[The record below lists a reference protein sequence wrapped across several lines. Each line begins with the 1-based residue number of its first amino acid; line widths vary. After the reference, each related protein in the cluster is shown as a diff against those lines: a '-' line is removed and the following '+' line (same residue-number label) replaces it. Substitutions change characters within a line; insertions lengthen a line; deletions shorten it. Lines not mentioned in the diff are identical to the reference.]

1 MPHDLFR
8 AVVARPS
15 SGRSRRPPLVLF
27 SLAAHGVVVLC
38 LVLAAGTAPDGLPLP
53 HVALAYHAAMPVR
66 LADIELPVPPPRKKP
81 APRSTG
87 EAPNVGAPEPAPS
100 SPPRPA
106 APLDAP
112 TGVTPETG
120 NEHLP
125 TSLDHAASG
134 DSVRPVAPGNADIV
148 VPAPLVPT
156 VAPPVRLHSGITAP
170 RKVVDVAPSY
180 PPVARIAHVEGVVVL
195 EATIDRGG
203 RVTDLRVL
211 RSVPLLDD
219 AALQAVRQWRFTP
232 GQLNGQDVAVI
243 ITVTVRFALDR

>member
-15 SGRSRRPPLVLF
+15 SGRSRRPPLVLL

-38 LVLAAGTAPDGLPLP
+38 VVLAAAAAPDALPLP
-53 HVALAYHAAMPVR
+53 HVTLAYQAAMPVR

-81 APRSTG
+81 ASRSDEVTI
-87 EAPNVGAPEPAPS
+87 AGAPEPQPPS
-100 SPPRPA
+100 LERPA
-106 APLDAP
+106 APPEAP
-112 TGVTPETG
+112 IGIKPETG
-120 NEHLP
+120 NEQLP
-125 TSLDHAASG
+125 TSRDRTASG
-134 DSVRPVAPGNADIV
+134 DSVRTVAPKVADDV
-148 VPAPLVPT
+148 VLAPSVPT

-180 PPVARIAHVEGVVVL
+180 PPVARIAHVDGVVVL
-195 EATIDRGG
+195 EATIDTSG

-211 RSVPLLDD
+211 RSVPLLDE
-219 AALQAVRQWRFTP
+219 AALQAVRQWRYTP